1 MCQRIKAMNYSGS
14 KYYIDFYDV
23 IPSGDKYRRALKLEN
38 EILDITIDLCNWL
51 IAL

>member
-23 IPSGDKYRRALKLEN
+23 IPSGDKYRRALKLE
-38 EILDITIDLCNWL
+38 DITIDLCNWL

>member
-38 EILDITIDLCNWL
+38 EI
-51 IAL
+51 